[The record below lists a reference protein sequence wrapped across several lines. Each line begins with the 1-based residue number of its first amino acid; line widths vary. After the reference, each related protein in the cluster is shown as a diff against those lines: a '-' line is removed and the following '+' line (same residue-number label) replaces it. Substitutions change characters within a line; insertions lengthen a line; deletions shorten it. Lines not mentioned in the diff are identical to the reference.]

1 MPLTS
6 EFIYDNNPL
15 DDKELLRSSGAT
27 SLSYKVRIE
36 GRQYFM
42 KLLRPELYA
51 DLRNRVIF
59 HKEFEIG
66 SSISSDRIVKYEK
79 ICEDDNGLYILMEY
93 IYGDSVEELLDSGR
107 NYFTNES
114 NVWKL
119 IMQLLEGLKEFHTRG
134 IAYLDV
140 SPGNIMLTQVG
151 NNVKIIDLG
160 FCFNNAYGHT
170 AGTTR
175 GFTAPE
181 VAGKHLNE
189 IDERSDIYAVG
200 CLMKY
205 IQEKSGAKYS
215 RSFHKIMRRCLNE
228 RKEMRFSSTNEM
240 MRAIRNRNLKRNFS
254 LATLLAVLTAMIL
267 IPGARQR
274 ENEPLGGNQYNIQD
288 TATHSGVTYRILD
301 HESATCEV
309 IGGKGDEWNIY
320 IRSEIDIDGKKYRT
334 TQVAEEA
341 FKDKPI
347 KSVYLPEG
355 IETISNHA
363 FADCDS
369 VISIY
374 LPNSVSEISG
384 AFCGMKNLK
393 SVRIPR
399 EMATIGNAA
408 FVLCTSLE
416 NVEIPEGVE
425 RISLDAFAKCGLKR
439 ISLPSTLKALER
451 GVFFDCDSL
460 EEITIPASVK
470 EIGDYIF
477 YECDN
482 LKEVYNHAP
491 TPQPIN
497 MIINSKGVKV
507 HVPATSLEAYKRD
520 FSWQKYNIV
529 GDL

>member
-1 MPLTS
+1 
-6 EFIYDNNPL
+6 
-15 DDKELLRSSGAT
+15 
-27 SLSYKVRIE
+27 
-36 GRQYFM
+36 
-42 KLLRPELYA
+42 
-51 DLRNRVIF
+51 
-59 HKEFEIG
+59 
-66 SSISSDRIVKYEK
+66 
-79 ICEDDNGLYILMEY
+79 
-93 IYGDSVEELLDSGR
+93 
-107 NYFTNES
+107 
-114 NVWKL
+114 
-119 IMQLLEGLKEFHTRG
+119 
-134 IAYLDV
+134 
-140 SPGNIMLTQVG
+140 
-151 NNVKIIDLG
+151 
-160 FCFNNAYGHT
+160 
-170 AGTTR
+170 
-175 GFTAPE
+175 
-181 VAGKHLNE
+181 
-189 IDERSDIYAVG
+189 
-200 CLMKY
+200 
-205 IQEKSGAKYS
+205 
-215 RSFHKIMRRCLNE
+215 MRRCLNE

-460 EEITIPASVK
+460 ETGSVEQFIFRRKRQAFVGIKSVSFLIPVSV
-470 EIGDYIF
+470 IF
-477 YECDN
+477 CHSDN
-482 LKEVYNHAP
+482 LK
-491 TPQPIN
+491 
-497 MIINSKGVKV
+497 IICEFAQSRHFG
-507 HVPATSLEAYKRD
+507 
-520 FSWQKYNIV
+520 
-529 GDL
+529 